1 MQTFLPYPSFTLSA
15 ACLDTKRL
23 GKQRVECAQMLNA
36 LGGRVLKLDGTPYSY
51 PKSVPNHPATRMW
64 RGFEQALALYGL
76 AVCREWKLRGYTNN
90 IDFLPSVGGTISF
103 PLWLGDEA
111 FHRSHRSNLIR
122 KLPEHYGKLWPDVP
136 NDLPYVWPT
145 LQGHSNEHSA

>member
-1 MQTFLPYPSFTLSA
+1 MQTFLPYRFFTLSA

-36 LGGRVLKLDGTPYSY
+36 LGGRVLKLDGTPYGY

-64 RGFEQALALYGL
+64 RNYEQALALYGL
-76 AVCREWKLRGYTNN
+76 VVCREWKIRGYTNN
-90 IDFLPSVGGTISF
+90 IDFLPSVGGTVSL
-103 PLWLGDEA
+103 PLWLGDAA

-145 LQGHSNEHSA
+145 SHSTSPTA